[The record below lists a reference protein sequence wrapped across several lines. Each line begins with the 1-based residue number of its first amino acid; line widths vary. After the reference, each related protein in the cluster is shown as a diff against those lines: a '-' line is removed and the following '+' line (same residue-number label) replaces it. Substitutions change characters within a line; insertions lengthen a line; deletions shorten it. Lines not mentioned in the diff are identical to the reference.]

1 MSLSTA
7 VVGTNLLPNE
17 KQTVIANMTADIT
30 GEVYCGVIKSAIL
43 TELPKAL
50 NTSQNPVTVSNMKN
64 LGGNRASCDIISPL
78 EMAVE
83 ISFVAAK

>member
-43 TELPKAL
+43 AELPKAL